1 MLKKELGLVVY
12 WSLIDKGGYL
22 LRHGARP
29 ICGTETKTMPKEVIA
44 DKTDNLW
51 ICGRVSIPVTNART
65 TVHIAWKNCRTRKDH
80 NDASFVQ
87 SMERRL
93 QHHDEP
99 KASSQI
105 LFPVVSI
112 LHPL

>member
-1 MLKKELGLVVY
+1 MVH
-12 WSLIDKGGYL
+12 WSLIDKGTIYFVMERG
-22 LRHGARP
+22 P

-44 DKTDNLW
+44 DKTDDRKT
-51 ICGRVSIPVTNART
+51 CGRVSIPVTDARA
-65 TVHIAWKNCRTRKDH
+65 TVHIAWKNCSTRKDH

-93 QHHDEP
+93 QHHDAS
-99 KASSQI
+99 KAPPQI
-105 LFPVVSI
+105 LFPVVSV